1 MSVDFFYN
9 DARDIMVAIPIFEGP
24 LDLLLQLIERAE
36 LDITKVSLAQV
47 TDQYLEQLKHLANL
61 AADQLSAFLVIAA
74 KLLQLKSE
82 VLLPRSSQNQ
92 ERDEEFDQDSLVNQL
107 LTYKRFKEI
116 ATFLENRDSSG
127 MHTYLRLTPIKIEH
141 RKTHLPD
148 VELIDLMTAA
158 HYAFE
163 QASQSQKQGITNT
176 AVPSP
181 RISLRQ
187 KLNQIANIFQ
197 EQKKASFR
205 SMLQDTSSRMEIVV
219 TFLALLELV
228 KRHLVHLNQIGL
240 FGEIE
245 VEPSDLW
252 LSEFDFELEFE
263 T

>member
-1 MSVDFFYN
+1 
-9 DARDIMVAIPIFEGP
+9 
-24 LDLLLQLIERAE
+24 
-36 LDITKVSLAQV
+36 
-47 TDQYLEQLKHLANL
+47 
-61 AADQLSAFLVIAA
+61 
-74 KLLQLKSE
+74 
-82 VLLPRSSQNQ
+82 
-92 ERDEEFDQDSLVNQL
+92 
-107 LTYKRFKEI
+107 
-116 ATFLENRDSSG
+116 

-228 KRHLVHLNQIGL
+228 KRHLVQLNQIGL